1 MITQVP
7 RQLTRRSLLKSGSA
21 AVPAIAGAASVAAAR
36 ETGPSAVPGSLA
48 QNAPAPDEEL
58 VAGNTAF
65 ALDLYAAVR
74 PDSAENLLFS
84 PYSISQAL
92 AMAYAGARGETAA
105 QMAETLAFRLDQPA
119 LHKEF
124 SALNS
129 DLVARG
135 NEEENLENQS
145 DWAASGNEEEDG
157 ENLVTVRALRIANGM
172 WGEQTYPFSE
182 AYSEELQR
190 YYWAGLQ
197 MHDLINAP
205 KGVRHQVNGWVAEQT
220 HDRIQ
225 DIVPEGAI
233 TSDSRLVFAN
243 AIWFFGGWD
252 TPFDSDKTQDGEF
265 FLIDG
270 ATVTVPFMV
279 QQVGLGYARGDGFQV
294 VELPLR
300 GQRVRIHGH
309 PTGRGPVRG
318 GRGGAGRRRARRR
331 AQSTRLCRRAGVPA
345 EVRVRVRHDRPQTDA
360 AIDGDDG
367 RLRPGAR
374 RFLGHGGEDT
384 ARTAPP
390 RLRAAQS
397 FHQRGRGRDGSG
409 GGNRRRGG
417 YGGDGGTDAEPLE
430 VRVDRPFLFAIRD
443 TETGTLLFLGRV
455 MDPSV

>member
-1 MITQVP
+1 MFASDP
-7 RQLTRRSLLKSGSA
+7 RRLTRRALLRSSTGA
-21 AVPAIAGAASVAAAR
+21 LPAVAAAGR
-36 ETGPSAVPGSLA
+36 LPVPAVAG
-48 QNAPAPDEEL
+48 APAARSLVQTPAVSDL

-74 PDSAENLLFS
+74 QDSAGNLLFS
-84 PYSISQAL
+84 PYSVSQAL

-145 DWAASGNEEEDG
+145 DWAASGTEEADG
-157 ENLVTVRALRIANGM
+157 ENPVTVRALRIANGM

-197 MHDLINAP
+197 LHDLINAP
-205 KGVRHQVNGWVAEQT
+205 EGVRHQVNGWVAEQT

-233 TSDSRLVFAN
+233 TSDSRLVLAN
-243 AIWFFGGWD
+243 AIWFFGGWE
-252 TPFDSDKTQDGEF
+252 TPFDSDKTQDGDF
-265 FLIDG
+265 FLVDG

-279 QQVGLGYARGDGFQV
+279 QQVALGYARGDGFQV
-294 VELPLR
+294 VEFPYAGSGFAFTVVLPDE
-300 GQRVRIHGH
+300 
-309 PTGRGPVRG
+309 GRFEAIE
-318 GRGGAGRRRARRR
+318 AGLDAGTFD
-331 AQSTRLCRRAGVPA
+331 AAIGTLSDTVRAGLPSQ
-345 EVRVRVRHDRPQTDA
+345 VRVRVRREPRRNA

-374 RFLGHGGEDT
+374 RFLGHGGEDA
-384 ARTAPP
+384 ARTA
-390 RLRAAQS
+390 LHHAVLHKAFISVDEDGTEAAAATVG
-397 FHQRGRGRDGSG
+397 GRR
-409 GGNRRRGG
+409 
-417 YGGDGGTDAEPLE
+417 
-430 VRVDRPFLFAIRD
+430 
-443 TETGTLLFLGRV
+443 
-455 MDPSV
+455 